1 MNIIQRDIFVTR
13 KDITVVIPYPQ
24 GGNAVPIYLRIAD
37 WQIPS
42 GSTAR
47 IYMRKPSGA
56 EIYNDCVIN
65 GNIVQIT
72 VTTQMTAESG
82 WVKSTL
88 EIVNG
93 TDILHSFEMTLDV
106 QATSISDNA
115 VESKDEFTALENLV
129 AEADQAVKDAE
140 TATEAANT
148 AAGTANTAAG
158 AANTAAGTANTAAG
172 AANTA
177 AGTANT
183 AAQAANTAA
192 GTANTAADNADDA
205 ADLANTAAGAANTA
219 AGAANTAAQEAN
231 DAADAANAAAGGD
244 ISNKTVTFT
253 EAAEDTDI
261 ASGDTTATLFGK
273 ILKRFNTLK
282 TTIQTIL
289 TNIGNLANLAT
300 TDKSSLVGAVNELN
314 EDLAIKCS
322 VGDVEDATLEKFVEY
337 VSSLPKWTTSGRL
350 KETIGWGPE
359 NRSTAWFRFWAAAQN
374 RAGGSSSVD
383 IQVILTQENHMWLG
397 YIYGQGSY
405 NVKWTKIV

>member
-1 MNIIQRDIFVTR
+1 MNAIQRNIFVMR

-148 AAGTANTAAG
+148 AAGTANTAA
-158 AANTAAGTANTAAG
+158 
-172 AANTA
+172 
-177 AGTANT
+177 
-183 AAQAANTAA
+183 QAANTAA

-219 AGAANTAAQEAN
+219 ASAANSAAQ
-231 DAADAANAAAGGD
+231 AAN
-244 ISNKTVTFT
+244 
-253 EAAEDTDI
+253 EAAEAVEGAVSGVIKDSQVSTLTTYSSQKIENDYVAKADRITELEIDALDDDISDIPDSENILMELTQKVEGKADSMSYDDGFLQLTSEGQKIGSAVNIPSGGGGSGGSGTDI
-261 ASGDTTATLFGK
+261 
-273 ILKRFNTLK
+273 
-282 TTIQTIL
+282 
-289 TNIGNLANLAT
+289 
-300 TDKSSLVGAVNELN
+300 
-314 EDLAIKCS
+314 
-322 VGDVEDATLEKFVEY
+322 
-337 VSSLPKWTTSGRL
+337 
-350 KETIGWGPE
+350 ETIS
-359 NRSTAWFRFWAAAQN
+359 N
-374 RAGGSSSVD
+374 
-383 IQVILTQENHMWLG
+383 QEIDM
-397 YIYGQGSY
+397 IFEEE
-405 NVKWTKIV
+405 

>member
-72 VTTQMTAESG
+72 VTTQMTAEFG

-106 QATSISDNA
+106 QSTSISDNA
-115 VESKDEFTALENLV
+115 IESKDEFTALENLV

-140 TATEAANT
+140 TATSAANA
-148 AAGTANTAAG
+148 AAGTATTAAQK
-158 AANTAAGTANTAAG
+158 
-172 AANTA
+172 ANTA

-192 GTANTAADNADDA
+192 GTANTAAGNADDA
-205 ADLANTAAGAANTA
+205 ADLATIAAGAANS
-219 AGAANTAAQEAN
+219 AAQ
-231 DAADAANAAAGGD
+231 AANAAAEAVEGAVSGVINDNQVSTETTYSSQKLNETYVLKQDYITNAEIDALDDD
-244 ISNKTVTFT
+244 ISDVPDGENILLQLAEKVENKADSMSLDEGFLQLTS
-253 EAAEDTDI
+253 EGRKI
-261 ASGDTTATLFGK
+261 GTA
-273 ILKRFNTLK
+273 
-282 TTIQTIL
+282 
-289 TNIGNLANLAT
+289 
-300 TDKSSLVGAVNELN
+300 V
-314 EDLAIKCS
+314 
-322 VGDVEDATLEKFVEY
+322 
-337 VSSLPKWTTSGRL
+337 SLPEGGGSGGGSVI
-350 KETIGWGPE
+350 ETIDNKEIDGLFE
-359 NRSTAWFRFWAAAQN
+359 
-374 RAGGSSSVD
+374 
-383 IQVILTQENHMWLG
+383 EE
-397 YIYGQGSY
+397 
-405 NVKWTKIV
+405 

>member
-37 WQIPS
+37 WQIPY

-72 VTTQMTAESG
+72 VTTQMTAEAG

-106 QATSISDNA
+106 QPTSISDNA
-115 VESKDEFTALENLV
+115 IESKDEFTALENLV

-140 TATEAANT
+140 TATE
-148 AAGTANTAAG
+148 

-219 AGAANTAAQEAN
+219 ASAANTAAQEAN

-261 ASGDTTATLFGK
+261 ASGDTIATLFGK

-300 TDKSSLVGAVNELN
+300 TDKGSLVGAVNELN
-314 EDLAIKCS
+314 EDMALKPITDSAGLSGNTQCP
-322 VGDVEDATLEKFVEY
+322 
-337 VSSLPKWTTSGRL
+337 LPGNLSG
-350 KETIGWGPE
+350 KNTIHIVTQV
-359 NRSTAWFRFWAAAQN
+359 NRSSGTVVRQTFDLNFVSDLRDSIVSYFV
-374 RAGGSSSVD
+374 AGGYANSDYNQYIEIAATRSYVRVNSFFVNG
-383 IQVILTQENHMWLG
+383 ENVLNSAKTWV
-397 YIYGQGSY
+397 SY
-405 NVKWTKIV
+405 R

>member
-1 MNIIQRDIFVTR
+1 MNAIQKNIFVMRRDIT
-13 KDITVVIPYPQ
+13 TVISYPQ
-24 GGNAVPIYLRIAD
+24 GGNAVPIYLRLAD

-115 VESKDEFTALENLV
+115 IESKDEFTALENLV

-158 AANTAAGTANTAAG
+158 AANTAAGTANTAA
-172 AANTA
+172 
-177 AGTANT
+177 
-183 AAQAANTAA
+183 QAANTAA
-192 GTANTAADNADDA
+192 GTANTAAENADDA
-205 ADLANTAAGAANTA
+205 ANLANTAAGAANTA
-219 AGAANTAAQEAN
+219 ASAANSAAQEAN

-261 ASGDTTATLFGK
+261 ASGDTIATLFGK

-314 EDLAIKCS
+314 EELHS
-322 VGDVEDATLEKFVEY
+322 VPDIERTVISLTEETYYQIQEDYTWYMVKNGICYFQVQIRC
-337 VSSLPKWTTSGRL
+337 VSPK
-350 KETIGWGPE
+350 
-359 NRSTAWFRFWAAAQN
+359 
-374 RAGGSSSVD
+374 SSSD
-383 IQVILTQENHMWLG
+383 NYYPLSASMPRNALGDYLYYEAGNGIQYRINSTGIVRLSGGTADGSWNNI
-397 YIYGQGSY
+397 QGAY
-405 NVKWTKIV
+405 PVA

>member
-72 VTTQMTAESG
+72 VTTQMTAEAG

-93 TDILHSFEMTLDV
+93 TDILHSFEMILDV

-158 AANTAAGTANTAAG
+158 AANTAAGTANR
-172 AANTA
+172 
-177 AGTANT
+177 

-205 ADLANTAAGAANTA
+205 ADLANTAADAANTA
-219 AGAANTAAQEAN
+219 ASAANSAAQ
-231 DAADAANAAAGGD
+231 AAN
-244 ISNKTVTFT
+244 
-253 EAAEDTDI
+253 EAAEAVEGAVSGVIKDSQVSTLTTYSSQKIENDYVAKADRITELEIDALDDDISDIPDSENILMELTQKVEGKADSMSYDDGFLQLTSEGQKIGSAVNIPSGGGGGGSGTDI
-261 ASGDTTATLFGK
+261 
-273 ILKRFNTLK
+273 
-282 TTIQTIL
+282 
-289 TNIGNLANLAT
+289 
-300 TDKSSLVGAVNELN
+300 
-314 EDLAIKCS
+314 
-322 VGDVEDATLEKFVEY
+322 
-337 VSSLPKWTTSGRL
+337 
-350 KETIGWGPE
+350 ETIS
-359 NRSTAWFRFWAAAQN
+359 N
-374 RAGGSSSVD
+374 
-383 IQVILTQENHMWLG
+383 QEIDM
-397 YIYGQGSY
+397 IFEEE
-405 NVKWTKIV
+405 

>member
-72 VTTQMTAESG
+72 VTTQMTAEAG

-93 TDILHSFEMTLDV
+93 TDILHSFEMTLDI

-115 VESKDEFTALENLV
+115 VESKNEFTALEKAMQEIDSATQE
-129 AEADQAVKDAE
+129 AENAAS
-140 TATEAANT
+140 AANT
-148 AAGTANTAAG
+148 AAGK
-158 AANTAAGTANTAAG
+158 
-172 AANTA
+172 ANTA

-192 GTANTAADNADDA
+192 WTANTAAGNANDA
-205 ADLANTAAGAANTA
+205 AQAATTAAGQATTA
-219 AGAANTAAQEAN
+219 AGNAN
-231 DAADAANAAAGGD
+231 DAADAAN
-244 ISNKTVTFT
+244 
-253 EAAEDTDI
+253 EAAEAVEGAVSGVIKDSQVSTLTTYSSQKIENDYVAKADRITELEIDALDDDISDIPDSENILMELTQKVEGKADSMSYDDGFLQLTSEGQKIGSAVNIPSGGGGGGSGTDI
-261 ASGDTTATLFGK
+261 
-273 ILKRFNTLK
+273 
-282 TTIQTIL
+282 
-289 TNIGNLANLAT
+289 
-300 TDKSSLVGAVNELN
+300 
-314 EDLAIKCS
+314 
-322 VGDVEDATLEKFVEY
+322 
-337 VSSLPKWTTSGRL
+337 
-350 KETIGWGPE
+350 ETI
-359 NRSTAWFRFWAAAQN
+359 SK
-374 RAGGSSSVD
+374 
-383 IQVILTQENHMWLG
+383 QEIDM
-397 YIYGQGSY
+397 IFEEE
-405 NVKWTKIV
+405 

>member
-1 MNIIQRDIFVTR
+1 MNIIQRNIFVTR

-72 VTTQMTAESG
+72 VTTQMTVEAG

-115 VESKDEFTALENLV
+115 IESKDEFTALENLV

-148 AAGTANTAAG
+148 AAGTANTAAQK
-158 AANTAAGTANTAAG
+158 
-172 AANTA
+172 ANTA

-183 AAQAANTAA
+183 AAQTANTAA
-192 GTANTAADNADDA
+192 GTANTAANNADDA
-205 ADLANTAAGAANTA
+205 ADLANTAAD
-219 AGAANTAAQEAN
+219 AANTAAQ
-231 DAADAANAAAGGD
+231 AANAAAEAVEGAVSGVINDNQVSTETTYSSQKLNETYVLQQDYITNAEIDALDDD
-244 ISNKTVTFT
+244 ISDVPDGENILLQLAEKVENKADSMSLDEGFLQLTS
-253 EAAEDTDI
+253 EGRKI
-261 ASGDTTATLFGK
+261 GTA
-273 ILKRFNTLK
+273 
-282 TTIQTIL
+282 
-289 TNIGNLANLAT
+289 
-300 TDKSSLVGAVNELN
+300 V
-314 EDLAIKCS
+314 
-322 VGDVEDATLEKFVEY
+322 
-337 VSSLPKWTTSGRL
+337 SLPEGGGSGGGIVI
-350 KETIGWGPE
+350 ETIDNTEIDGLFE
-359 NRSTAWFRFWAAAQN
+359 
-374 RAGGSSSVD
+374 
-383 IQVILTQENHMWLG
+383 EE
-397 YIYGQGSY
+397 
-405 NVKWTKIV
+405 

>member
-72 VTTQMTAESG
+72 ITTQMTAESG

-115 VESKDEFTALENLV
+115 IESKDEFTALEKAMQEIDSATQE
-129 AEADQAVKDAE
+129 AENAAS
-140 TATEAANT
+140 AANT
-148 AAGTANTAAG
+148 AAGK
-158 AANTAAGTANTAAG
+158 
-172 AANTA
+172 ANTA

-192 GTANTAADNADDA
+192 GTANTAAGNANDA
-205 ADLANTAAGAANTA
+205 AQAATTAAGQATTA
-219 AGAANTAAQEAN
+219 AGNAN
-231 DAADAANAAAGGD
+231 DAADAAN
-244 ISNKTVTFT
+244 
-253 EAAEDTDI
+253 EAAEAVEGAVSGVIKDSQVSTLTTYSSQKIENDYVAKADRITELEIDALDDDISDIPDSENILMELTQKVEGKADSMSYDDGFLQLTSEGQKIGSAVNIPSGGGGGGSGTDI
-261 ASGDTTATLFGK
+261 
-273 ILKRFNTLK
+273 
-282 TTIQTIL
+282 
-289 TNIGNLANLAT
+289 
-300 TDKSSLVGAVNELN
+300 
-314 EDLAIKCS
+314 
-322 VGDVEDATLEKFVEY
+322 
-337 VSSLPKWTTSGRL
+337 
-350 KETIGWGPE
+350 ETI
-359 NRSTAWFRFWAAAQN
+359 SK
-374 RAGGSSSVD
+374 
-383 IQVILTQENHMWLG
+383 QEIDM
-397 YIYGQGSY
+397 IFEEE
-405 NVKWTKIV
+405 